1 MKYKLGGIDEAG
13 RKNGKTIG
21 DTHREGE
28 ILRYTRRERK

>member
-21 DTHREGE
+21 DTHREIE
-28 ILRYTRRERK
+28 RERF